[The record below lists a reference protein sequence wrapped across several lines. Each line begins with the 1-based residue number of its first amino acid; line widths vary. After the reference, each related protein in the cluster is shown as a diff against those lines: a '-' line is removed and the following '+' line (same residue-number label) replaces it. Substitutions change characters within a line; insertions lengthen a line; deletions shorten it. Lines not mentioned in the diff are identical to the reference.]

1 MKILFLFLILLTSCV
16 GEKKSFETEKDN
28 SKYGGYLSFA
38 SVSDPKSFN
47 PVLAK
52 ETSTTEITGLIFEG
66 LTRTNVYTKEAEPNL
81 AKSWQVKR
89 GGREWTFYLREDVK
103 WNDGKPFS
111 ADDVV
116 FTFNSLIYNPKIP
129 SSASDILKVD
139 GEPFKVEK
147 IDDYTVKFILS
158 SSYAPFL
165 MAMGINIL
173 PKHILEDV
181 VRKGKFNSFWTLDSK
196 PSDIV
201 GTGPFKLSRYI
212 PGQLVEL
219 VRNEYYWRKDED
231 NNKLPYLKGVRFL
244 VVPNSDT
251 ALLKFLDSEIDFYS
265 LRGDDYA
272 ILKPEEGDKKFTIY
286 ETGPAFGSN
295 FIVFNQNNS
304 INSETGKNYID
315 KKKLEWFRDKRFRE
329 AVSYALDRSSM
340 IDIALN
346 GFGYPQFG
354 PLSPSSGYF
363 YNTDTREYE
372 YDLNKARELLKSMG
386 FSDIDSDG
394 ILEDASGEDLSFN
407 LFTSAESSVRVKIAE
422 LIKEDLANIGIK
434 VNFLPLEFNNL
445 VTKLS
450 NSYDWD
456 AIILGFTGGI
466 EPHFSSNIWLSSGHL
481 HIWNPKQSSPSTNWE
496 REIDRLFKEGVQV
509 LDRKKRKAIYDSWQE
524 IVSRELPLIYT
535 VIPESIFAVRDR
547 FGNLDPNS
555 YGGAFHNLENIYI
568 IENEE

>member
-1 MKILFLFLILLTSCV
+1 MKILFLFLILLTSCA

-66 LTRTNVYTKEAEPNL
+66 LTRANVYTKEAEPNL

-196 PSDIV
+196 PGDIV

-219 VRNEYYWRKDED
+219 VRNGYYWRKDED

-394 ILEDASGEDLSFN
+394 ILEDASGKDLSFN

-496 REIDRLFKEGVQV
+496 REIDRLFKEGVQI
-509 LDRKKRKAIYDSWQE
+509 LDRKKRKVIYDRWQE

-535 VIPESIFAVRDR
+535 VILEISLAIGDR

>member
-1 MKILFLFLILLTSCV
+1 MKIIFLFLILLTSCA
-16 GEKKSFETEKDN
+16 GEKKSFETN
-28 SKYGGYLSFA
+28 QNSSKYGGYLTFA
-38 SVSDPKSFN
+38 SISDPKSFN

-52 ETSTTEITGLIFEG
+52 ETSTTEITSLIFEG
-66 LTRTNVYTKEAEPNL
+66 LTRVNVYTKEAEPNL
-81 AKSWQVKR
+81 AKSWQVSNR
-89 GGREWTFYLREDVK
+89 GREWVFYLREDVK
-103 WNDGKPFS
+103 WNDGMPFS

-116 FTFNSLIYNPKIP
+116 FTFNNLIYNPKIP

-139 GEPFKVEK
+139 GENFKVEK
-147 IDDYTVKFILS
+147 IDDYTVKFTLS

-173 PKHILEDV
+173 PKHSLEGV
-181 VRKGKFNSFWTLDSK
+181 VKEDKFNSFWTLDSE
-196 PSDIV
+196 PDSII
-201 GTGPFKLSRYI
+201 GTGPFKLYRYI

-219 VRNEYYWRKDED
+219 VSNEYYWKKDKDE
-231 NNKLPYLKGVRFL
+231 NRLPYLKGVRFL
-244 VVPNSDT
+244 IVPNSDT
-251 ALLKFLDSEIDFYS
+251 ALLKFLDLEIDYYS
-265 LRGDDYA
+265 LRGDDYS
-272 ILKPEEGDKKFTIY
+272 ILKPEESIRDFKIY

-304 INSETGKNYID
+304 INPTTGETYID
-315 KKKLEWFRDKRFRE
+315 KEKLTWFRDKRFRE

-363 YNTDTREYE
+363 YNTEIKEYG
-372 YDLNKARELLKSMG
+372 YDLDKSRELLSSMG
-386 FSDIDSDG
+386 FSDLDSDG
-394 ILEDASGEDLSFN
+394 ILKDKDGRELSFN
-407 LFTSAESSVRVKIAE
+407 LFTSAESSVRVNIAE

-450 NSYDWD
+450 SSYDWD

-481 HIWNPKQSSPSTNWE
+481 HVWHPKQSSPSTDWE
-496 REIDRLFKEGVQV
+496 KDIDELFKEGVQI
-509 LDRKKRKAIYDSWQE
+509 LDRKKRKVIYDKWQE
-524 IVSRELPLIYT
+524 IVSKELPLIYT
-535 VIPESIFAVRDR
+535 VIPESIFAVRNK
-547 FGNLDPNS
+547 FGNLDPNP
-555 YGGAFHNLENIYI
+555 YGGAFHNLEEIYI
-568 IENEE
+568 INKEE